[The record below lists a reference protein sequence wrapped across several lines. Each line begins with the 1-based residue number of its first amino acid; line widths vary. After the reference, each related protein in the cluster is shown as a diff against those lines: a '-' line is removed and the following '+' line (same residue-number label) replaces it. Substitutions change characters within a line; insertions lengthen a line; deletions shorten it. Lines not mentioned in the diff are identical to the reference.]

1 MKRSAS
7 RTREEYPEVAAAI
20 GEDPARFLDY
30 PIIAPGEEGSSP
42 MLVAKARIRGIESL
56 DVVDG
61 WMEVETSLD
70 RGPRKKVVA
79 MLNQRRAQL
88 RDESD
93 VDTTAEPTEVTA

>member
-1 MKRSAS
+1 MKRSGS
-7 RTREEYPEVAAAI
+7 RTREEYPKVAAAI
-20 GEDPARFLDY
+20 GEDPARFLDC
-30 PIIAPGEEGSSP
+30 PISAPDQERSSP

-70 RGPRKKVVA
+70 RGPRKKVIA

-88 RDESD
+88 RDEGD
-93 VDTTAEPTEVTA
+93 VDTTAESTEVTA

>member
-1 MKRSAS
+1 MRSSADPS
-7 RTREEYPEVAAAI
+7 HETFPEVAAAI
-20 GEDPARFLDY
+20 GEDPARFLDCSIS
-30 PIIAPGEEGSSP
+30 PPDQGRSSP
-42 MLVAKARIRGIESL
+42 MLTAKARIRGIESL

-88 RDESD
+88 RDEGD
-93 VDTTAEPTEVTA
+93 VDTTAETTEVTA

>member
-7 RTREEYPEVAAAI
+7 RTREEYPEVAAEI

-30 PIIAPGEEGSSP
+30 PIIEPDQNSSP
-42 MLVAKARIRGIESL
+42 MLLAKARIRGIESL

-61 WMEVETSLD
+61 WFEVETSLD
-70 RGPRKKVVA
+70 RGPRKKVLA

-88 RDESD
+88 EETDQTD
-93 VDTTAEPTEVTA
+93 ATATEVTA